1 MPALDALADF
11 VLDDVIAALSIGDDA
26 KRRSALEEIADTLF
40 TLAEE
45 ELAKEHSPDRASAF
59 RTMMADNLSVTA
71 ATPADG
77 DPEGRGRRIATVLAK
92 AANGAAFVAAA
103 EEDPQAKVT
112 WITMLDDAVRDTHV
126 PMHGITVAAGTPF
139 TVGGYPL
146 LYPGEPVGPPE
157 IWMNC
162 RCTLAVGEA
171 ALAAAAPPSGAVVVA
186 RPSDPESI
194 AVEGGL
200 PPDELHV
207 TLGYYGDAA
216 SAPEGLRE
224 TLTEWIANSGLQA
237 EAAVG
242 GVARMGND
250 DPPAVALLL
259 EHPALAEARQSLEA
273 AALPDMTHPH
283 FTPHITLGYGIEI
296 PANMPTSVQLGE
308 LELWWGGDRGGVM
321 QDDISPDISTTSA
334 TAGISL
340 TMNSLVAVSDKPW
353 SQFSAADYTIEQWR
367 RACLLKMPGGDP
379 ESKSTY
385 KLPVREPG
393 GALNRNGVHA
403 AAAALAGARGGTSA
417 PAAAKNAAKSK
428 LRGLYKQLGEDPPDS
443 LAADAALVAVDTH
456 DAPGWLTN
464 PRETQRLRNYW
475 TKGAGA
481 AKIGWGSPGDLTR
494 CASYIAKYVAPGYVW
509 GTCNNL
515 HYEAMGRFNP
525 ESGGRRGDGST
536 ASDQLDAA
544 FAAAAELEDD
554 MELPPLEHFTSPG
567 LTAATPYTVDPANE
581 NHVYGHLAS
590 WETCHVGREGCV
602 PPPHST
608 HDYAYFST
616 GEVVTAGGPVP
627 VGQITMNT
635 GHATEDMDPRATVA
649 HYDDTG
655 TVVADVGVGEDDHGI
670 WFNGELRPGITP
682 EQRHALRAG
691 ALSGDWRRIGGN
703 LELVAALAVNVPGFP
718 IPREQ
723 LSVAASGAPMS
734 LVAAAIVIT
743 DPNAELADTIAEL
756 VVGKIDGRKAAE
768 ARSVRA
774 AALMEMDREARV
786 ERLLELVSG

>member
-1 MPALDALADF
+1 MPALDALTDF
-11 VLDDVIAALSIGDDA
+11 VLDDVIAALSIADDT
-26 KRRSALEEIADTLF
+26 KRRDALEEIADTLF

-126 PMHGITVAAGTPF
+126 PMHGVTVAAGTPF

-171 ALAAAAPPSGAVVVA
+171 ALAAA
-186 RPSDPESI
+186 
-194 AVEGGL
+194 
-200 PPDELHV
+200 
-207 TLGYYGDAA
+207 
-216 SAPEGLRE
+216 
-224 TLTEWIANSGLQA
+224 
-237 EAAVG
+237 
-242 GVARMGND
+242 
-250 DPPAVALLL
+250 
-259 EHPALAEARQSLEA
+259 
-273 AALPDMTHPH
+273 
-283 FTPHITLGYGIEI
+283 
-296 PANMPTSVQLGE
+296 
-308 LELWWGGDRGGVM
+308 
-321 QDDISPDISTTSA
+321 SPDISE
-334 TAGISL
+334 TAGLSA
-340 TMNSLVAVSDKPW
+340 LVAVSDKPW

-443 LAADAALVAVDTH
+443 LAADGNRPELDESLVAVDTH

-464 PRETQRLRNYW
+464 PKETQRLRNYW

-494 CASYIAKYVAPGYVW
+494 CAKYISKYVAPGYVW

-544 FAAAAELEDD
+544 FAAAAQLEDD
-554 MELPPLEHFTSPG
+554 VELPPLEHFSSPG
-567 LTAATPYTVDPANE
+567 LSAATPYTVDPDNE
-581 NHVYGHLAS
+581 NHIYGHLAS

-627 VGQITMNT
+627 VGSITMNT

-655 TVVADVGVGEDDHGI
+655 TVVADVAVGEDDHGI

-734 LVAAAIVIT
+734 LVAAAIVT
-743 DPNAELADTIAEL
+743 VDPNAELADTIAEL

-768 ARSVRA
+768 ARALRA
-774 AALMEMDREARV
+774 GALMEIDHDARV
-786 ERLLELVSG
+786 DRLLELVNG